1 MWKIIEL
8 DCFGNPVNPF
18 LKKGRP
24 RMKKGGGSKQT
35 TTTQRV
41 IPGQTRNEAY
51 LENGLMNYAKSGLN
65 GAGGIMSKALQSIDR
80 QYNPDWTKLAGSYN
94 GTMGQVS
101 SGYNNLLAGNLPS
114 QFADARRNALNDD
127 LQATVGSS
135 VNNLAGRGVINSSVM
150 SKALDDISEDAASQ
164 LAKSYTSDIGTY
176 SGLLGSTASNANQLL
191 AGNQLAQ
198 QASETPT
205 NSLFDYAAALANPAS
220 GMYNTMYSG
229 RMGTGSTSTTT
240 SGGNGNGVW
249 STIGTL
255 GTAFILCF
263 TGDTLVTTPDGYAK
277 IRDIQPGDTVLS
289 LDEGNEVVPK
299 RVASVTGGHLR
310 DIVEVY
316 FGDGTVW
323 HTTAR
328 QRYYDGRHFASID
341 SVQHPRAVVFQGNPV
356 EVLGVET
363 DTGRK
368 ELVYDLTLEGPAER
382 NIFFANDVAAEGM
395 GD

>member
-1 MWKIIEL
+1 
-8 DCFGNPVNPF
+8 
-18 LKKGRP
+18 
-24 RMKKGGGSKQT
+24 MKKGGGSKST
-35 TTTQRV
+35 TTTSRV
-41 IPGQTRNEAY
+41 IPGQTWNEAY
-51 LENGLMNYAKSGLN
+51 LENGLMDYAKSGLN

-80 QYNPDWTKLAGSYN
+80 QYNPDWTRLAGDYN
-94 GTMGQVS
+94 GTMGRVS
-101 SGYNNLLAGNLPS
+101 SGYNDLLAGNLPS
-114 QFADARRNALNDD
+114 QFADARRKALNDD

-164 LAKSYTSDIGTY
+164 LAKSYASDLGTY
-176 SGLLGSTASNANQLL
+176 SGLLGSTASNANQVL

-220 GMYNTMYSG
+220 NMYNTMYSG

-240 SGGNGNGVW
+240 SGGNGNGIW

-263 TGDTLVTTPDGYAK
+263 AGDTLVTTPDGYAK
-277 IRDIQPGDTVLS
+277 IRDIRPGDMVLS
-289 LDEGNEVVPK
+289 LDEDNEVTPK
-299 RVASVTGGHLR
+299 RVASITGGHLR
-310 DIVEVY
+310 DIVDVY
-316 FGDGTVW
+316 FGDGTTW

-328 QRYYDGRHFASID
+328 QRYFDGKHFASID
-341 SVQHPRAVVFQGNPV
+341 SAHHPRAVVFQGNPV
-356 EVLGVET
+356 EVLGVER

>member
-1 MWKIIEL
+1 MMWKGIEL
-8 DCFGNPVNPF
+8 DCFGMPVNPI

-24 RMKKGGGSKQT
+24 RMKKGGGGSKT
-35 TTTQRV
+35 TTSRV
-41 IPGQTRNEAY
+41 IPGQTWNESY

-65 GAGGIMSKALQSIDR
+65 GAGGIMSRALQSIDR
-80 QYNPDWTKLAGSYN
+80 QYNPDWTRLAGDYN
-94 GTMGQVS
+94 GTMGRVS
-101 SGYNNLLAGNLPS
+101 GGYNDLLVGNLPS
-114 QFADARRNALNDD
+114 QFAEARRKALNDD

-164 LAKSYTSDIGTY
+164 LAKSYTSDLGTY
-176 SGLLGSTASNANQLL
+176 SGLLGSTASNANQIL

-220 GMYNTMYSG
+220 DMYKTMYSG

-240 SGGNGNGVW
+240 SNGSSGIW

-263 TGDTLVTTPDGYAK
+263 TGETLVTTPEGYTA
-277 IRDIQPGDTVLS
+277 IRDIKPGDEVLS
-289 LDEGNEVVPK
+289 LDPEGDVVPK

-310 DIVEVY
+310 DIVDVY

-328 QRYYDGRHFASID
+328 QRYYDGKHFASID
-341 SVQHPRAVVFQGNPV
+341 SAHHPRAVVFQGNPV
-356 EVLGVET
+356 EVLGVEM

-368 ELVYDLTLEGPAER
+368 ELVYDLTLEGPAEC

>member
-8 DCFGNPVNPF
+8 DCFGNSVNPF

-24 RMKKGGGSKQT
+24 RMKKGGGSST
-35 TTTQRV
+35 TTTSRV
-41 IPGQTRNEAY
+41 IPEQTPNEAY
-51 LENGLMNYAKSGLN
+51 LENGLMDYAKSGLN
-65 GAGGIMSKALQSIDR
+65 GAGGIMSQALQSIDR

-94 GTMGQVS
+94 GTMGRVS
-101 SGYNNLLAGNLPS
+101 SGYNDLLAGNLPS
-114 QFADARRNALNDD
+114 QFVDARRKALNDD
-127 LQATVGSS
+127 LRATVGSS

-164 LAKSYTSDIGTY
+164 LAKSYTSDLGTY
-176 SGLLGSTASNANQLL
+176 SGLLGSTASSANQIL

-220 GMYNTMYSG
+220 NMYNTMYSG

-277 IRDIQPGDTVLS
+277 IRDIQPGDMVLS
-289 LDEGNEVVPK
+289 LDEDNEVTPK

-328 QRYYDGRHFASID
+328 QRYYDGKHFASID

>member
-1 MWKIIEL
+1 MMWKGIEL
-8 DCFGNPVNPF
+8 DCFGMPVNPI
-18 LKKGRP
+18 LMKGRP
-24 RMKKGGGSKQT
+24 RLKKGGGNSKT
-35 TTTQRV
+35 TTNRV
-41 IPGQTRNEAY
+41 IPGQTPNEAY
-51 LENGLMNYAKSGLN
+51 LENGLMDYAKSGLN

-80 QYNPDWTKLAGSYN
+80 QYNPSWTQLAGNYN
-94 GTMGQVS
+94 GTMGRVS
-101 SGYNNLLAGNLPS
+101 SGYNDLLAGNLPS
-114 QFADARRNALNDD
+114 QFAEARRKALNDD

-135 VNNLAGRGVINSSVM
+135 VNNLAQRGVINSSVM

-164 LAKSYTSDIGTY
+164 LAKSYTSDLGTY
-176 SGLLGSTASNANQLL
+176 SGLLGSTASNANQIL

-205 NSLFDYAAALANPAS
+205 NSLFDYAAALANPA
-220 GMYNTMYSG
+220 GNMYNTMYSG

-240 SGGNGNGVW
+240 SNGSNGIW

-255 GTAFILCF
+255 GTAYILCF
-263 TGDTLVTTPDGYAK
+263 TGETLVTTPVGYKK
-277 IRDIQPGDTVLS
+277 IRDIQPGDMVLS
-289 LDEGNEVVPK
+289 LDEDNEVTPK

-328 QRYYDGRHFASID
+328 QRYYDGKHFASID
-341 SVQHPRAVVFQGNPV
+341 SAHHPRAVVFQGNPV
-356 EVLGVET
+356 EVLGVEM

>member
-1 MWKIIEL
+1 MWKVIEL
-8 DCFGNPVNPF
+8 DGFGCPINPF

-24 RMKKGGGSKQT
+24 RMKKGGGGSKT
-35 TTTQRV
+35 TTSRV
-41 IPGQTRNEAY
+41 IPGQTPNEAY
-51 LENGLMNYAKSGLN
+51 LENGLMDYARSGLN
-65 GAGGIMSKALQSIDR
+65 GAGGIMSRALQSIDR
-80 QYNPDWTKLAGSYN
+80 QYNPSWTQLAGNYN
-94 GTMGQVS
+94 GTMGKVS
-101 SGYNNLLAGNLPS
+101 SGYNDLLAGNLPS
-114 QFADARRNALNDD
+114 QFAEARRKALNDD

-164 LAKSYTSDIGTY
+164 LAKSYTSDLGTY
-176 SGLLGSTASNANQLL
+176 SGLLGSTASNANQVL

-220 GMYNTMYSG
+220 NMYNTMYSG

-240 SGGNGNGVW
+240 SGGNGNGIW

-263 TGDTLVTTPDGYAK
+263 AGDTLVTTPDGYKK
-277 IRDIQPGDTVLS
+277 IRDIQPGDMVLS
-289 LDEGNEVVPK
+289 LDENNEVAPK

-328 QRYYDGRHFASID
+328 QRYYDGKHFASID
-341 SVQHPRAVVFQGNPV
+341 SARHPQAVVFRGNPV
-356 EVLGVET
+356 EVLGVEM

>member
-1 MWKIIEL
+1 MMWKGIEL
-8 DCFGNPVNPF
+8 DCFGMPINPI
-18 LKKGRP
+18 LMKGRP
-24 RMKKGGGSKQT
+24 RMKKGGGDSKT
-35 TTTQRV
+35 TTSRV
-41 IPGQTRNEAY
+41 IPGQTWNESY

-65 GAGGIMSKALQSIDR
+65 GAGGIMSRALQSIDR
-80 QYNPDWTKLAGSYN
+80 QYNPDWTRLAGDYN
-94 GTMGQVS
+94 GTMGHVS
-101 SGYNNLLAGNLPS
+101 GGYNDLLAGNLPS
-114 QFADARRNALNDD
+114 QFAEARRKALNDD

-164 LAKSYTSDIGTY
+164 LAKSYASDLGTY
-176 SGLLGSTASNANQLL
+176 SGLLGSTASNANQIL

-220 GMYNTMYSG
+220 NMYNTMYSG

-240 SGGNGNGVW
+240 SNGSGGIW

-263 TGDTLVTTPDGYAK
+263 TGETLVTTPEGYKA
-277 IRDIQPGDTVLS
+277 IRDIQPGDMVLS
-289 LDEGNEVVPK
+289 LDAEGDVAPK

-310 DIVEVY
+310 DIVDVY

-328 QRYYDGRHFASID
+328 QRYYDGKHFASID
-341 SVQHPRAVVFQGNPV
+341 SAHHPRAVVFQGNPV

>member
-1 MWKIIEL
+1 MWKGIEL
-8 DCFGNPVNPF
+8 DCFGMPVNPI

-51 LENGLMNYAKSGLN
+51 LENGLMDYAKSGLN

-80 QYNPDWTKLAGSYN
+80 QYNPDWTKLAGGYN
-94 GTMGQVS
+94 GTMGRVS
-101 SGYNNLLAGNLPS
+101 SGYNDLLAGNLPS
-114 QFADARRNALNDD
+114 QFAEARRKALSDD

-135 VNNLAGRGVINSSVM
+135 VNSLAGRGVINSSVM

-164 LAKSYTSDIGTY
+164 LAKSYTSDLGTY
-176 SGLLGSTASNANQLL
+176 SGLLGSTASNANQIL

-263 TGDTLVTTPDGYAK
+263 TGDTLVTTPDGYKK
-277 IRDIQPGDTVLS
+277 IRDVQPGDMVLS
-289 LDEGNEVVPK
+289 LDEDNEVTPK

-328 QRYYDGRHFASID
+328 QRYYDGKHFASID
-341 SVQHPRAVVFQGNPV
+341 SEQYPLAVVFQGNPV
-356 EVLGVET
+356 EVLGVEM